1 MDVTH
6 RVEYKIRDLTT
17 RAVTLFPNQAQIQR
31 DIKDVP
37 LRPGVNEIVVVG
49 LSPTVNKD
57 SIKVEGSGSA
67 TIVGITVESLPN
79 RELYDDVYPDSD
91 SDSSDEDD
99 NDDDVEEGPEQPGLK
114 EVTLKLVE
122 LCDNLTRAQDFI
134 ANADERIRVLNAY
147 CGSLDKREGVDIQN
161 ILATYKQERE
171 KAHADRMAGCVEER
185 DLNVA
190 INKASQE
197 HARLLKKDQKLKTK
211 ASKAQAK
218 IQKIKNKK
226 HQQRMMRQQER
237 LQEKVRIRA
246 ERERVWAKTCWT
258 VNIQLEVNSSFTP
271 MSSRRGSVSSDV
283 DVAREMKRSPSRTMD
298 LDEPMSCDLVLSY
311 VTSSAYWTPSYDLQL
326 STPTSTGSLCFDA
339 CLSNTT
345 SETWENCKI
354 TLSTSQAAFSG
365 VNDAAPI
372 LRPWRIKMAPKDA
385 DPQVSDITNSCQEL
399 REQMMYLQRNSGA
412 VIESRANAFGSSS
425 HQLQDYQV
433 QLMLLEQQNKKRLM
447 MARQTDDV
455 AQGQQPQ
462 AQMQMQQQQHQQQQ
476 HIHQQPIAAQQVAQQ
491 VVQQQMQQQ
500 QMQQQMQ
507 QRPIAPLNA
516 QQLQNFSNQSPQA
529 RARHSSSQP
538 QAAGMTP
545 PWHVENPQGV
555 AMDLEAP
562 TLDAQPSLDFHESL
576 MEETGLTTTYDLHGL
591 KTLVPKY
598 TPTKHRVARVSFTNV
613 FFGHTVVPKYHAMA
627 YLRARLKNNSRWT
640 LLKGPGSLTLD
651 GSFMGRVTIPRCS
664 SGDTFPLSLGVDPA
678 IRIIYPKAE
687 VQRSKTGMFSKDDC
701 SVYVRSI
708 TLRNTRASAKPVN
721 MLVLDQV
728 PVSEDDRLRVD
739 LVSPKGLTLEGVR
752 VPSGEPGRDPT
763 TDKDWGKATVRLK
776 KGGSLCWEVNL
787 ESGKSVKLNL
797 EYTVSLPSGE
807 VAEDCA
813 KTARR
818 GSD

>member
-6 RVEYKIRDLTT
+6 SVEYKIRDLGT

-37 LRPGVNEIVVVG
+37 LRPGTNEIVVVG
-49 LSPTVNKD
+49 LSPTVIKD

-79 RELYDDVYPDSD
+79 RERYEDVYPDSD

-99 NDDDVEEGPEQPGLK
+99 DDDEIEEGPEQPGLK
-114 EVTLKLVE
+114 EATLKLIE

-134 ANADERIRVLNAY
+134 ANADERIKVLNAY
-147 CGSLDKREGVDIQN
+147 CGSVDKREGVDIES
-161 ILATYKQERE
+161 ILATYKKERE
-171 KAHADRMAGCVEER
+171 KAHADRMTGCVEER

-190 INKASQE
+190 INKVSQE
-197 HARLLKKDQKLKTK
+197 HARLVKKDQKLKAK
-211 ASKAQAK
+211 ASKSHAK

-226 HQQRMMRQQER
+226 HQQRLSRQQER
-237 LQEKVRIRA
+237 LQEKMRIRTD
-246 ERERVWAKTCWT
+246 RERVWAKTCWT
-258 VNIQLEVNSSFTP
+258 VNIQLEVNASFTP
-271 MSSRRGSVSSDV
+271 MSSRRGSVSSEV
-283 DVAREMKRSPSRTMD
+283 DFAQEVKRSPSKTMD

-339 CLSNTT
+339 CLNNTT

-365 VNDAAPI
+365 TNDAAPV
-372 LRPWRIKMAPKDA
+372 LRPWRIKLAPKDA
-385 DPQVSDITNSCQEL
+385 APKVSDIANSCQEL
-399 REQMMYLQRNSGA
+399 QERAAYLNRNNGA
-412 VIESRANAFGSSS
+412 VIEPRVNSFGIGNSNT
-425 HQLQDYQV
+425 QLQDYQM
-433 QLMLLEQQNKKRLM
+433 QLMLLEQQNKVRFM
-447 MARQTDDV
+447 MARQEE
-455 AQGQQPQ
+455 GPQ
-462 AQMQMQQQQHQQQQ
+462 AQ
-476 HIHQQPIAAQQVAQQ
+476 AQAP
-491 VVQQQMQQQ
+491 QQQMQQQ
-500 QMQQQMQ
+500 QMQMQMQQQQQQVQQQQQQQQHIQQRQRQQQQAQQQQMQ
-507 QRPIAPLNA
+507 QP
-516 QQLQNFSNQSPQA
+516 QSWISRSPPQA
-529 RARHSSSQP
+529 TP
-538 QAAGMTP
+538 QAAGMLP
-545 PWHVENPQGV
+545 PWNIQSPETAAVDFG
-555 AMDLEAP
+555 AAA
-562 TLDAQPSLDFHESL
+562 LDVQPALDFHESL
-576 MEETGLTTTYDLHGL
+576 VEETGLTTTYDLHGL
-591 KTLVPKY
+591 KTLVPKH
-598 TPTKHRVARVSFTNV
+598 TPTKQRVARVNFTNV
-613 FFGHTVVPKYHAMA
+613 FFGHTIVPKYHAMA

-708 TLRNTRASAKPVN
+708 TLRNTRAAAKPVN

-739 LVSPKGLTLEGVR
+739 LICPKGLTLEGLR
-752 VPSGEPGRDPT
+752 VPCGEPGRDPK

-776 KGGSLCWEVNL
+776 NSGHLCWEVNL
-787 ESGKSVKLNL
+787 ESGKAVKLNL

-813 KTARR
+813 KTPPKS
-818 GSD
+818 SDFDFSSN